1 MAADP
6 IVTQQ
11 AREWVDQLNAG
22 TGLSGNWR
30 LQVLQKRY
38 RKNAHGECGNEL
50 PMRIRRFANGCPWAL
65 VDEAIRY
72 LISLAPYSKEK
83 GTGIIYNGLLVDQAY
98 RPTLTQWT
106 RDEQSSVN
114 EQNPRNG
121 TYTLIQDLIE
131 DTECEDSET
140 ATTSVS
146 CSETVITTWH
156 WDDSAPGDLA
166 DYTSG
171 CEQGVTYAITQVNRK
186 EDGTFDWALVKRIAN
201 TQHSGPV
208 TVECSSDSR
217 TTVET
222 WDNLY
227 GSEGEGYHAKGCEFP
242 GPVTLPGCDDTEPGV
257 RTQVQVTKNP
267 DCTLRAVVTRK
278 ESFPYT
284 TDWDEGTACRSVKVT
299 HLFNQKTEPDVPNPD
314 VGETVQAQI
323 SKNEDD
329 SYNAQIRVTSAPE
342 EVELHWKDGSN
353 CRPREVSQ
361 YTNMRSKP
369 EVPKIADGESLSAS
383 LKKNDDCTWDAIFA
397 VTKPAVEAVE
407 EWDQGSPCRP
417 EHVTSYQNSADK
429 PVIPKLEAG
438 KVIAASIRKN
448 DDCTWDGQVSVK
460 NAPEGEDFEW
470 EQGSA
475 CRPEHVTRVI
485 RSKDVPDVPKPEA
498 GQYVQASIS
507 KNEDDCTYD
516 AQITVR
522 EPGDSTPVEY
532 ITGSACTTV
541 TEKSVR
547 GAAEPLKMP
556 TPKVGETVQ
565 GNVSRNDDCTYDSR
579 YSITMS
585 TPDEMQW
592 EEGNAV
598 TKTKSHHL
606 VNQHDKTVPVE
617 PPEFG
622 SMSASVSKNADCT
635 YDISYKVTELTKEIE
650 ETWDDGGPCRRSHHT
665 IWDNVHEKPDIPD
678 GADGETVRASLSY
691 NSGTNTW
698 SGQMTRTDP
707 FSADRELKWEDGTRV
722 QKRTHHQYID
732 KAIDD
737 PQSLIPGFENGKQV
751 NASFS
756 FDSNNC
762 TWNGTVTEVERPD
775 EQKDVKWDDGGKCK
789 PTHHTIWVNRHERPA
804 EADDDAKPGAT
815 KRVSLNWDPSTDTW
829 SGQMSVTDPFQANED
844 LTWEDGPSCQRTS
857 HQLFIDVPDK
867 PDVAPGEDGEIVR
880 ASLSYNENNCTWS
893 GQVSRTEP
901 AKPDVM
907 TWKEGTGCRPV
918 SASRLVNQ
926 KSYEG
931 LIPKPGSDL
940 SVSGSITKNAD
951 CTYDVSYKVA
961 QALPHSTG
969 WITWDSVTVT
979 QTSKL
984 YYHHG
989 FNIFQNQETVPTPPM
1004 GSNVNVE
1011 AHLNEY
1017 CLYDGRI
1024 SYNDLYKWE
1033 SYDSGGGEGGIRNGD
1048 MKLTKTLCD
1057 KLGIPYEQEVTRQ
1070 TVVFI
1075 GRGNEGTEAEYISR
1089 GYVSIGGHGNVRGY
1103 VNPEAIGK
1111 TPWKKKK
1118 A

>member
-38 RKNAHGECGNEL
+38 RKKAHGECGNEL

-98 RPTLTQWT
+98 RPTLTQWI

-140 ATTSVS
+140 ATTSDS
-146 CSETVITTWH
+146 CSETVVTTWH

-166 DYTSG
+166 DYASG

-186 EDGTFDWALVKRIAN
+186 EDGTFDWALVKRIAK
-201 TQHSGPV
+201 TQHLGPV

-227 GSEGEGYHAKGCEFP
+227 GSEGEGYSAKGCEFS

-299 HLFNQKTEPDVPNPD
+299 HLFNQKTEPDIPNPD
-314 VGETVQAQI
+314 VGETVQAQV

-329 SYNAQIRVTSAPE
+329 SYNAQIRVTAAPE
-342 EVELHWKDGSN
+342 EVELHWTDGSN

-369 EVPKIADGESLSAS
+369 EVPKIADGETLSAS
-383 LKKNDDCTWDAIFA
+383 LKKNDDCTWDATFA
-397 VTKPAVEAVE
+397 VTKPAAEAVE

-417 EHVTSYQNSADK
+417 EHVTSYQNSAEK
-429 PVIPKLEAG
+429 PAIPKLEAG

-485 RSKDVPDVPKPEA
+485 RSKDVPDVPKPSA
-498 GQYVQASIS
+498 GQTVQASIS

-532 ITGSACTTV
+532 TTGSACTV
-541 TEKSVR
+541 ITEKSVR
-547 GAAEPLKMP
+547 YAAEPLKMP
-556 TPKVGETVQ
+556 VPQVGETVQ

-598 TKTKSHHL
+598 TKTESHHL

-650 ETWDDGGPCRRSHHT
+650 ETWDDGGPCKRSHHT

-737 PQSLIPGFENGKQV
+737 PQSLIPDFKDGRQV

-789 PTHHTIWVNRHERPA
+789 PTHHTIWINKHERPA
-804 EADDDAKPGAT
+804 EADDDAEPGAT

-844 LTWEDGPSCQRTS
+844 LSWEDGPSCQRTS
-857 HQLFIDVPDK
+857 HKLIIDSPDK

-901 AKPDVM
+901 AKPDTM
-907 TWKEGTGCRPV
+907 FWMEGSACRSVSSYHKVNQRSYHIPTVKTGEHI
-918 SASRLVNQ
+918 SASVSKNQ
-926 KSYEG
+926 
-931 LIPKPGSDL
+931 
-940 SVSGSITKNAD
+940 D
-951 CTYDVSYKVA
+951 CTYDVSYRITSKEA
-961 QALPHSTG
+961 PYDSG
-969 WITWDSVTVT
+969 WITWESEVESPTHTYVYECGYRVFYGHTDVPSFSGKGDVSLSFSRNNDTCT
-979 QTSKL
+979 YSGSATYKKL
-984 YYHHG
+984 KRW
-989 FNIFQNQETVPTPPM
+989 T
-1004 GSNVNVE
+1004 
-1011 AHLNEY
+1011 L
-1017 CLYDGRI
+1017 
-1024 SYNDLYKWE
+1024 
-1033 SYDSGGGEGGIRNGD
+1033 SGGGEGGSQGTQDVKLDSDVVVNGRLITAHTD
-1048 MKLTKTLCD
+1048 VHITTYEGQRPTASMVD
-1057 KLGIPYEQEVTRQ
+1057 GILV
-1070 TVVFI
+1070 
-1075 GRGNEGTEAEYISR
+1075 GRGGLWQVIKPNG
-1089 GYVSIGGHGNVRGY
+1089 
-1103 VNPEAIGK
+1103 
-1111 TPWKKKK
+1111 WKFRK
-1118 A
+1118 